1 MFSFIINFVILEK
14 GIELLVFISILI
26 ISIFNY
32 VYQTFQKYFKKYL
45 NKITQL
51 DKNEE
56 ESFLNLLSDIF
67 RDNPV
72 YNSIEAL
79 KNSYEGDILLII
91 DITNNTENIYCV
103 KSNQL
108 IDRHQGLIPTHLFTL
123 YDLDN
128 KIYKI
133 EICRSMIPNRYI
145 LYNKTYQIYKN
156 EKYFNNLSLYETEIK
171 NKFIQKLEKN
181 IRIKIEET
189 KNNLI

>member
-32 VYQTFQKYFKKYL
+32 VYQTFQKYL
-45 NKITQL
+45 NNITRL

-56 ESFLNLLSDIF
+56 KIFLNLLSDIF
-67 RDNPV
+67 RDDVV

-79 KNSYEGDILLII
+79 KNSYERDILLII
-91 DITNNTENIYCV
+91 DIKNNTENIYYV

-108 IDRHQGLIPTHLFTL
+108 IERHQGLIPTHLFTL
-123 YDLDN
+123 YDLNN